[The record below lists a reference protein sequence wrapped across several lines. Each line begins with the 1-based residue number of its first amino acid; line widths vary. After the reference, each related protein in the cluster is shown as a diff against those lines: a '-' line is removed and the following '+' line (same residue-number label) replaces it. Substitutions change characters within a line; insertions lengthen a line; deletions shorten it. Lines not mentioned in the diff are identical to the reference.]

1 MISADEFNGIYNK
14 HVDAVFRIVLRSVS
28 RREIAEE
35 ITSEVFLTLYQNVD
49 SITTDQLPAL
59 LFTVAKRRAADYWRR
74 WYLEERWSNQD
85 IHESEAIFPELSLDD
100 LLSKCC
106 SLKPVHRVCII
117 LRFAQGMARSEI
129 AAQTGLTELQVKG
142 NLQCAL
148 KLLRDTLSSRR
159 PLSPTQELSADA

>member
-1 MISADEFNGIYNK
+1 MISIDEFNGLYNK

-35 ITSEVFLTLYQNVD
+35 ITSEVFLTLYQNSD
-49 SITTDQLPAL
+49 SITPDQLPAW

-85 IHESEAIFPELSLDD
+85 TRESEAVFPEFSLDD
-100 LLSKCC
+100 LLAKC
-106 SLKPVHRVCII
+106 SNLKPVHRVCVI
-117 LRFAQGMARSEI
+117 LRFAHGMSRSEI
-129 AAQTGLTELQVKG
+129 AVQTGLTELQVKG
-142 NLQCAL
+142 NLQYAL

-159 PLSPTQELSADA
+159 PLSPAQEFSADV